1 MKTPQ
6 ICIVS
11 QRVEAGRGWT
21 SRKDLFL
28 LAFRDWPLRIIFHSP
43 FSHKRLSLSFSHKR
57 ILRNRN
63 QIHSFAYIKSFIHK
77 TALWTYEIKVS
88 LVYRNKKG
96 LGQQNSVMVTMGR
109 LFLEEKIQFEWKCS
123 RCRHTIQ
130 CSRVNCFYSFWF
142 FVICLLGE
150 TVSTFSF
157 SQHSSPNFPI
167 KSQFINKHFICN
179 NERFCV
185 KLNTRLW

>member
-11 QRVEAGRGWT
+11 QRVEAVRGWT

-77 TALWTYEIKVS
+77 AALWTYEIKVS
-88 LVYRNKKG
+88 LVYRNKKAWDNKILLWSQWVVYFWKKKYNSNENVRVVATLCSAPG
-96 LGQQNSVMVTMGR
+96 LTAFILFDFLSFVYLAKRYR
-109 LFLEEKIQFEWKCS
+109 LFPL
-123 RCRHTIQ
+123 
-130 CSRVNCFYSFWF
+130 VN
-142 FVICLLGE
+142 IPLP
-150 TVSTFSF
+150 TF
-157 SQHSSPNFPI
+157 Q
-167 KSQFINKHFICN
+167 
-179 NERFCV
+179 
-185 KLNTRLW
+185 